1 MKEKPN
7 KTVKSNEYNSESQAR
22 KFQYTQNEPL
32 ESDKKYDDKACKERT
47 KKKVDVQYWKWFEL
61 QSNS

>member
-1 MKEKPN
+1 MNEKPN

-32 ESDKKYDDKACKERT
+32 ESDKNYDDKGCK
-47 KKKVDVQYWKWFEL
+47 VH
-61 QSNS
+61 